1 MYLKILIYIIPGK
14 MGKQMMILVYL
25 NTTISRN
32 IELIKLKYMRKTN
45 KCYEAGHHVSIA
57 TKISPEYVDKLK
69 FVAKSFDM
77 SPYELLQC
85 LLYSFLRYFDSSS
98 GMTHEHSSMLFVFTN
113 TLLSLKN
120 SHNPLSIKNIKEEKI
135 NKGIFFIETPGGQPQ
150 LLSVSMDK
158 YGNLEES
165 FNIEKI
171 ISDVLN
177 IEDPKL
183 LQVLEDERE
192 RMGFFSICQTLH
204 HLVIQASTPPSDK
217 VAEEVSSLFKDNN
230 RAENYKPLEY
240 GERTVAKQH
249 HTPDSITQH
258 PRYNRDTLLPKT

>member
-1 MYLKILIYIIPGK
+1 
-14 MGKQMMILVYL
+14 MMILVYL

-69 FVAKSFDM
+69 FVAKSFGM
-77 SPYELLQC
+77 SPYELFQC
-85 LLYSFLRYFDSSS
+85 VLYSFLRYFDSSS
-98 GMTHEHSSMLFVFTN
+98 KMTHEHSSMLFIFTN
-113 TLLSLKN
+113 TLQSLKS
-120 SHNPLSIKNIKEEKI
+120 SHNPLSQKRTKEERI
-135 NKGIFFIETPGGQPQ
+135 TKGIFFVETPDGQPQ

-171 ISDVLN
+171 ISEVLK

-183 LQVLEDERE
+183 LQVLDDERE

-230 RAENYKPLEY
+230 RADNYRPLEY
-240 GERTVAKQH
+240 GERAISKH
-249 HTPDSITQH
+249 HFTPDSMPIN
-258 PRYNRDTLLPKT
+258 RRFNRD